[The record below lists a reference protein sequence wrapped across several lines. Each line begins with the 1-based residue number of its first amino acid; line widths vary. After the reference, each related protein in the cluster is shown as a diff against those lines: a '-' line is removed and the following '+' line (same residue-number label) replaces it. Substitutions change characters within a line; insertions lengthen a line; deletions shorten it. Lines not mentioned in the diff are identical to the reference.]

1 MTPDTVVEIVAN
13 AFKIGLMLA
22 LPIMLAT
29 LIVGI
34 IVSIIQSITSIQE
47 QTMVFVPKILAVF
60 IALLVC
66 FSWMMNTVINYTQQL
81 LGSIP
86 DLVK

>member
-34 IVSIIQSITSIQE
+34 AVSIIQSITSIQE
-47 QTMVFVPKILAVF
+47 QTMVFVPKMIAVF
-60 IALLVC
+60 LALLVC
-66 FSWMMNTVINYTQQL
+66 FSWMMNTVLNYTQQL
-81 LGSIP
+81 FGSIP

>member
-1 MTPDTVVEIVAN
+1 MTPDTVTEIIAN
-13 AFKIGLMLA
+13 AFKIGLMLS

-34 IVSIIQSITSIQE
+34 IVSIVQSITSIQE
-47 QTMVFVPKILAVF
+47 QTMVFVPKIIVVF

>member
-1 MTPDTVVEIVAN
+1 MSPDAVVEIVAD
-13 AFKIGLMLA
+13 AFKIGLMLS
-22 LPIMLAT
+22 LPIMVST
-29 LIVGI
+29 LVVGVM
-34 IVSIIQSITSIQE
+34 VSIVQSITSIQE

-81 LGSIP
+81 LASIP